1 MSDAAMDMAGAR
13 ALSLTELFALERR
26 EFVPSLVGAGMAG
39 FRARMPVTSLDG
51 ETQAEEPEIDPALA
65 REEELAAARDESFQA
80 GLEAGRTGNL
90 EAVDRKSVVWG
101 KGVTVRV
108 DFGGGG
114 FIKKKTQD
122 NKGTN

>member
-80 GLEAGRTGNL
+80 GLEAARTENL
-90 EAVDRKSVVWG
+90 EAAELNNPECRGLVPS
-101 KGVTVRV
+101 
-108 DFGGGG
+108 
-114 FIKKKTQD
+114 IH
-122 NKGTN
+122 